1 MEGNKETKNPKSL
14 VNLKP
19 LWDVLDLKSNLNK
32 EILMDWITQNTN
44 LKIKLV
50 NYLQDEKGNILNLD
64 KDEIKEEYF
73 IKEIKD
79 KKTIKNKPIYEIL
92 IPDDVIKEKVILQKI
107 QEYLRKHSFIN
118 KNENLQK
125 EDKKISLNQR
135 MFNYKVGK
143 YLNSIINK
151 YSNELDNN
159 NKQDLKYL
167 GDAFQDFSG
176 LDTKNFDYLKKEID
190 NKNLTDEEIKNVEKY
205 LVGENIYLNLQKKIE
220 NKIIKNKENK
230 NKENQETEDIEKEN
244 KLKLIKK
251 YLNVLISSAKK
262 KENSIKSNF
271 FLNKHQNSIN
281 KERIDDHEIL
291 RLINEYGIQDIFLD
305 QNFVDK
311 SLLIKFFNFF
321 KKEEKR
327 YINLKSKVEK
337 IKRDENISS
346 ENKVKEIIR
355 LIENTIKYYYW
366 ESGKEYQR
374 NVKYSLVSPKSFQE
388 NLLTQCVGYTQLGK
402 YLEDMSNVYYLPINI
417 SRHSLSLTL
426 INDELYFTD
435 ITNNRFQKLF
445 NSDFT
450 NGEKDISLL
459 KKYAKGEETKSQTIS
474 FSRKFLYEKWM
485 TNPSIFLHDKREV
498 ISLAILNN
506 LASLYYKQSQ
516 RKENKLKKEELENKA
531 EKYYLLAIEKGEDIN
546 VINNLGVFYQ
556 KQSQR
561 EENKLKIEELENKAE
576 KYYLLAMEKGGDLNV
591 INNLVK
597 LYYIKFKREENKLK
611 KEKLEKIISWL
622 WNMSQVVNY
631 LTKEEYQE
639 LIEMVKYGR

>member
-107 QEYLRKHSFIN
+107 QEYLRKHSFVN

-251 YLNVLISSAKK
+251 YLNA
-262 KENSIKSNF
+262 
-271 FLNKHQNSIN
+271 
-281 KERIDDHEIL
+281 
-291 RLINEYGIQDIFLD
+291 
-305 QNFVDK
+305 
-311 SLLIKFFNFF
+311 
-321 KKEEKR
+321 
-327 YINLKSKVEK
+327 
-337 IKRDENISS
+337 
-346 ENKVKEIIR
+346 
-355 LIENTIKYYYW
+355 
-366 ESGKEYQR
+366 
-374 NVKYSLVSPKSFQE
+374 
-388 NLLTQCVGYTQLGK
+388 
-402 YLEDMSNVYYLPINI
+402 
-417 SRHSLSLTL
+417 
-426 INDELYFTD
+426 
-435 ITNNRFQKLF
+435 
-445 NSDFT
+445 
-450 NGEKDISLL
+450 
-459 KKYAKGEETKSQTIS
+459 
-474 FSRKFLYEKWM
+474 
-485 TNPSIFLHDKREV
+485 
-498 ISLAILNN
+498 
-506 LASLYYKQSQ
+506 
-516 RKENKLKKEELENKA
+516 
-531 EKYYLLAIEKGEDIN
+531 
-546 VINNLGVFYQ
+546 
-556 KQSQR
+556 
-561 EENKLKIEELENKAE
+561 
-576 KYYLLAMEKGGDLNV
+576 
-591 INNLVK
+591 
-597 LYYIKFKREENKLK
+597 
-611 KEKLEKIISWL
+611 
-622 WNMSQVVNY
+622 
-631 LTKEEYQE
+631 
-639 LIEMVKYGR
+639 

>member
-1 MEGNKETKNPKSL
+1 MP
-14 VNLKP
+14 
-19 LWDVLDLKSNLNK
+19 
-32 EILMDWITQNTN
+32 
-44 LKIKLV
+44 
-50 NYLQDEKGNILNLD
+50 
-64 KDEIKEEYF
+64 
-73 IKEIKD
+73 
-79 KKTIKNKPIYEIL
+79 
-92 IPDDVIKEKVILQKI
+92 
-107 QEYLRKHSFIN
+107 
-118 KNENLQK
+118 
-125 EDKKISLNQR
+125 
-135 MFNYKVGK
+135 
-143 YLNSIINK
+143 
-151 YSNELDNN
+151 
-159 NKQDLKYL
+159 
-167 GDAFQDFSG
+167 
-176 LDTKNFDYLKKEID
+176 
-190 NKNLTDEEIKNVEKY
+190 
-205 LVGENIYLNLQKKIE
+205 
-220 NKIIKNKENK
+220 
-230 NKENQETEDIEKEN
+230 
-244 KLKLIKK
+244 
-251 YLNVLISSAKK
+251 
-262 KENSIKSNF
+262 
-271 FLNKHQNSIN
+271 
-281 KERIDDHEIL
+281 
-291 RLINEYGIQDIFLD
+291 
-305 QNFVDK
+305 
-311 SLLIKFFNFF
+311 
-321 KKEEKR
+321 
-327 YINLKSKVEK
+327 
-337 IKRDENISS
+337 
-346 ENKVKEIIR
+346 
-355 LIENTIKYYYW
+355 
-366 ESGKEYQR
+366 
-374 NVKYSLVSPKSFQE
+374 
-388 NLLTQCVGYTQLGK
+388 
-402 YLEDMSNVYYLPINI
+402 NVYYLPINI

-474 FSRKFLYEKWM
+474 FSPKFLYEKWM
-485 TNPSIFLHDKREV
+485 TNPNIFLHDKREV

-639 LIEMVKYGR
+639 LIEMVKYGRW